1 MQRYI
6 KIYICYLEQGYNYQ
20 SSCIFNQA
28 FLKFPRNNAI
38 FVSRYNITPKNKNKM
53 ENKKS
58 ECSIKY
64 ATRHVGED
72 TGKSITSSD
81 DASHKKIHKT
91 DDADS
96 DRILCQAHGCSIRN
110 KEQLEQSEIC
120 GCFSCCRIF
129 RRQK

>member
-64 ATRHVGED
+64 TTRMVPTV
-72 TGKSITSSD
+72 TGFYARPMAAASGTRSSWSNLRFAA
-81 DASHKKIHKT
+81 AS
-91 DDADS
+91 A
-96 DRILCQAHGCSIRN
+96 AAG
-110 KEQLEQSEIC
+110 
-120 GCFSCCRIF
+120 FS
-129 RRQK
+129 RRQR

>member
-64 ATRHVGED
+64 TTRHVGED

-91 DDADS
+91 DGADS
-96 DRILCQAHGCSIRN
+96 DRILARPMAAASGTRSSWSNLRFAAA
-110 KEQLEQSEIC
+110 SAAA
-120 GCFSCCRIF
+120 GFS
-129 RRQK
+129 RRQR